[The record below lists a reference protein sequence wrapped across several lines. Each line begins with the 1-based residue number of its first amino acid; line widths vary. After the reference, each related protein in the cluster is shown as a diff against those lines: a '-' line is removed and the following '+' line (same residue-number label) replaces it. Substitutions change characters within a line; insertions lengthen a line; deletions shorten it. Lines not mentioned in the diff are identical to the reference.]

1 VSHPNV
7 PQSSTKKLTLS
18 RMTRGPF
25 TPPIV
30 LYVIRG
36 LTGPIRGSPAAEDI
50 SVAEDAGFKLA
61 ASPVM
66 KYVETLLEVQL

>member
-1 VSHPNV
+1 
-7 PQSSTKKLTLS
+7 
-18 RMTRGPF
+18 MTRGPF

-30 LYVIRG
+30 LYVMRG
-36 LTGPIRGSPAAEDI
+36 LTAPIRGSPAAEDI
-50 SVAEDAGFKLA
+50 SAAEDAEFRLT